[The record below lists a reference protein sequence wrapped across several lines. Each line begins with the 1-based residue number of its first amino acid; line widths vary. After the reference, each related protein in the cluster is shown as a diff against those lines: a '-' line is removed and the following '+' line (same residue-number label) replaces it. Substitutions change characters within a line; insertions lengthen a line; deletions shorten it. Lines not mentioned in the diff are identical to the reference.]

1 MRVEIRN
8 LQSLA
13 IHEELL
19 ADAAR
24 EALRVAGGALD
35 AVDIAVVDDRRIRD
49 VNRRFRNRD
58 SATDV
63 IAFEAEDEPGRRAG
77 EVIVSAETAGRQA
90 REVGHSLQAELCL
103 LIAHGVLHV
112 LGHEDYDDRS
122 RADMDGLQQR
132 VLAALGERLAQ
143 YEE

>member
-1 MRVEIRN
+1 MQVEIRN

-13 IHEELL
+13 IHQELL

-63 IAFEAEDEPGRRAG
+63 IAFEAEDEPGRGAG
-77 EVIVSAETAGRQA
+77 EGIISVETAARQA
-90 REVGHSLQAELCL
+90 AEAGQCLEREMCL
-103 LIAHGVLHV
+103 LVAHGVLHV
-112 LGHEDYDDRS
+112 LGYEDCDERS
-122 RADMDGLQQR
+122 RAEMDGLQQR
-132 VLAALGERLAQ
+132 ALAALGERLAQ